1 MKLYL
6 SLSLC
11 TIEFSGNLN
20 DPNEH
25 MMEHKE
31 AGASW
36 MSLMYMTKEA

>member
-31 AGASW
+31 AGASR
-36 MSLMYMTKEA
+36 M